1 MLSINA
7 VTFIERMLFGVAPRD
22 YTIMGVTALLVL
34 CAALAASWL
43 PARRAGRTDL
53 MTSLRPM

>member
-1 MLSINA
+1 M
-7 VTFIERMLFGVAPRD
+7 EGMLFGVAPRD
-22 YTIMGVTALLVL
+22 YRTMGVTALLIL

-43 PARRAGRTDL
+43 PARRAGRTDP